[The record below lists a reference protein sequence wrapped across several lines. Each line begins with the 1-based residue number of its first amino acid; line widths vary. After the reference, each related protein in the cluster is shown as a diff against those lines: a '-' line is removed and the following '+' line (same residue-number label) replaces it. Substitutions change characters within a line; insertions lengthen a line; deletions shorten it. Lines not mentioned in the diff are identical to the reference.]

1 MEKDGAMDSSTLFY
15 MFLIPVLVGFLR
27 AVLIVGGV
35 YKSPV
40 LRSLEPYGSDQHSSP
55 MIGLFLWGT
64 AIIMMLIWVLLGFQ
78 LLLAMALF
86 LSIPIG
92 LAIQNLEGWVRKY
105 PRLFLAFPGWYWN
118 LITTTSRDEQRR
130 LAYMWLRLPIRTQ
143 WLYNTHDALFFQ
155 WTDLVLLSMV

>member
-1 MEKDGAMDSSTLFY
+1 MDSSTLFY

-55 MIGLFLWGT
+55 MIGLILWGT
-64 AIIMMLIWVLLGFQ
+64 AIILMLIWVLLGFQ
-78 LLLAMALF
+78 VLLAMSLF

-92 LAIQNLEGWVRKY
+92 LTIQNIELWVQKY
-105 PRLFLAFPGWYWN
+105 PRIFLVFPGWYWN